1 MDRIQPLHDWQ
12 QGVGRQAK
20 PYLAELLLYYP
31 VPPVQAVV
39 DVISSSSWLNPAL
52 AAMEMAQMVTQGMWE
67 RDSVLT
73 QIPHVTAETAA
84 RAKARNPP
92 VETIF
97 DLIDLEVR

>member
-1 MDRIQPLHDWQ
+1 MHAQS
-12 QGVGRQAK
+12 
-20 PYLAELLLYYP
+20 
-31 VPPVQAVV
+31 VV

-73 QIPHVTAETAA
+73 QIPHVTADTAA
-84 RAKARNPP
+84 RAKAHDPP

-97 DLIDLEVR
+97 DLIDLEVSCSR

>member
-1 MDRIQPLHDWQ
+1 MLMCTACVR
-12 QGVGRQAK
+12 A
-20 PYLAELLLYYP
+20 
-31 VPPVQAVV
+31 QAVV

-84 RAKARNPP
+84 RAKARNSP

-97 DLIDLEVR
+97 DLIDLEVRLLLAQASIAVAAGTRQSIVDFPAR